1 MKRILAALLAV
12 VCISAIVGS
21 AEAGTGNRWVTEPVM
36 WRTSAANVAGHVD
49 SSVFSHGSL
58 KADTSAAIAA
68 TALWAV
74 PDFDVSA
81 MDSTVWSILYIK
93 GRTGA
98 STTQGT
104 DSVYVDV
111 QVSVDGTNWVTATP
125 TRAFITGTTHGGLIC
140 LEQSGADSYGIPLKI
155 VRASTGLAVNI
166 LGPAGGATAPS
177 WLQLWGWPYL
187 RFIVNSDCN
196 GQFVGEVGHWTAD

>member
-36 WRTSAANVAGHVD
+36 WRTSAANVAGYVD
-49 SSVFSHGSL
+49 SSVFSHASL

-125 TRAFITGTTHGGLIC
+125 TRAFNTGTTHGGAIY
-140 LEQSGADSYGIPLKI
+140 LEASSSDSYGIPIKI
-155 VRASTGLAVNI
+155 VRASTGLSVLI
-166 LGPAGGATAPS
+166 DSATAPS
-177 WLQLWGWPYL
+177 TIKLWGWPFL